1 MSSYHDLKQ
10 SAEREQHQREVR
22 ALRDEIEALK
32 QERAALVAGLQRIAK
47 CRSLSAANE
56 MAENTLKRAGI
67 AEAD

>member
-1 MSSYHDLKQ
+1 MSSYHDLQ
-10 SAEREQHQREVR
+10 QAAEREQHQREVQ
-22 ALRDEIEALK
+22 ALRDDIEALK
-32 QERAALVAGLQRIAK
+32 QERAALVSGLQRIAK